1 MYPLSDV
8 GCNSVTLDVDHDIIG
23 RIIRHPELGSAN
35 ACEVARTP
43 RDGEFE
49 SSESSSDVR

>member
-49 SSESSSDVR
+49 SSESSSDVG